1 MAMIEQSESARGPVV
16 EVAPGSSGG
25 IAAVLRVA
33 VPFSTIA
40 LHAGRYEV
48 PVYQSACNAD
58 AATPRPASVLS
69 ASLAKNLRLALVIAC
84 RGISCRDRQSQC
96 AHSPRCSAD
105 PTAAARTPGLY
116 PGAGDSA
123 SGRRWG
129 HDYRGIRQHK
139 QRGQ

>member
-16 EVAPGSSGG
+16 EVAPGSSGS

-84 RGISCRDRQSQC
+84 RGISCRRQAIAVC
-96 AHSPRCSAD
+96 TLSAVFC
-105 PTAAARTPGLY
+105 
-116 PGAGDSA
+116 
-123 SGRRWG
+123 
-129 HDYRGIRQHK
+129 
-139 QRGQ
+139 